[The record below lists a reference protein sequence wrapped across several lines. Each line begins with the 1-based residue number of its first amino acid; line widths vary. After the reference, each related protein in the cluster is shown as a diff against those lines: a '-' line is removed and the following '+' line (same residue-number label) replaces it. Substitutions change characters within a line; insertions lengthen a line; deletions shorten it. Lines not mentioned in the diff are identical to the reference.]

1 MYKSKTLSNIL
12 TMPKTVNLTLHF
24 YFSVFI
30 SSVLLL
36 TSFINAQEI
45 KTVIPDT
52 LKTEYSTKPN
62 SPQAEEG
69 DVKITDGTNTLIR
82 ITDEGTF
89 GAIEIKNGVPSTTT
103 DKLYNDAGTLKFNG
117 SSLGGGSGATEIND
131 LTDAR
136 YDGYSLYLGEGAGV
150 NSGNGI
156 NYNTAVGKN
165 ALYTNTTGFD
175 NTAIGRK
182 ALYSNLG
189 GSSNTAVGVLAL
201 QSNSTGTK
209 NTAIGLRSL
218 YFNTSGYENVASGVH
233 ASYYNSTGH
242 YNTVS
247 GYQALYYNSTGSN
260 NTVIGYKAG
269 YGAWNKSQT
278 GNILIG
284 YQAGYNE
291 IGSNKL
297 YIENSNSSSPLIWG
311 DFANDSVRVNG
322 TLDVTSKTI
331 TPLIQITTG
340 AADGYVLTSDTAGN
354 ATWQAPSGGSDNDW
368 TVSGNDLYSTPTG
381 NVGIGTTTPS
391 TKLDVN
397 GKTKTAQLQI
407 TTGATDGYVLTS
419 DAAGNATWQV
429 SAGGAGADSIN
440 QLADAIYD
448 GSSLFL
454 GAGAGVN
461 DDGTTNKNTAVGKNA
476 LYKNTTGSGNTANGY
491 NALFNNTT
499 GNSNTANG
507 YNALLNNTTG
517 SLNTANGLNALFS
530 NTTGSSNTANG
541 SSVLYTNSTGS
552 FNTGTG
558 NNALRKNT
566 TGDYNTANGH
576 QALYSNTS
584 GNNNTAN
591 GSYALLNN
599 TTGNYNLAN
608 GGSALSYNTTGNYNT
623 ANGYKAL
630 YNNTTGINN
639 TANGAN
645 ALISNTTGSNNVGLG
660 YSANKLNQQGSR
672 NTIIGSEAGQG
683 TALHN
688 KSGNVFLG
696 YKAGYYET
704 GDNKLYIQND
714 SSSSPLIWGDFANN
728 LAAVHG
734 KLGISTKSPTS
745 KIDIDGSNGFDQ
757 LRMRASYTP
766 TSSSD
771 TNGEVGDTAWDD
783 NYFYIKTNAGW
794 KRTAL
799 STF

>member
-30 SSVLLL
+30 SSVLLI
-36 TSFINAQEI
+36 TSFVNAQEI
-45 KTVIPDT
+45 KTVKTDT

-69 DVKITDGTNTLIR
+69 DVKITDGTNILIR

-89 GAIEIKNGVPSTTT
+89 GAIEIKNGVPTTTT

-189 GSSNTAVGVLAL
+189 GSCNTAVGVLAL

-269 YGAWNKSQT
+269 YGAWNKSQS

-340 AADGYVLTSDTAGN
+340 AANGYILTSDTAGN

-454 GAGAGVN
+454 GEGAGVN
-461 DDGTTNKNTAVGKNA
+461 DDGTANNNTAVGKNA
-476 LYKNTTGSGNTANGY
+476 LKSNSSGTQNTAVGSDALPDNSNGGSNTALGYHTLWQNTNGDANTAVGAGALLKNISGNGNTAIGR
-491 NALFNNTT
+491 NALY
-499 GNSNTANG
+499 GNSSGEFNVGIGGIAN
-507 YNALLNNTTG
+507 Y
-517 SLNTANGLNALFS
+517 
-530 NTTGSSNTANG
+530 
-541 SSVLYTNSTGS
+541 
-552 FNTGTG
+552 
-558 NNALRKNT
+558 
-566 TGDYNTANGH
+566 YNTD
-576 QALYSNTS
+576 
-584 GNNNTAN
+584 
-591 GSYALLNN
+591 GS
-599 TTGNYNLAN
+599 
-608 GGSALSYNTTGNYNT
+608 
-623 ANGYKAL
+623 K
-630 YNNTTGINN
+630 
-639 TANGAN
+639 
-645 ALISNTTGSNNVGLG
+645 
-660 YSANKLNQQGSR
+660 
-672 NTIIGSEAGQG
+672 NTIIGYGAGGQPSP
-683 TALHN
+683 N
-688 KSGNVFLG
+688 SKSGNVFLG
-696 YKAGYYET
+696 YYAGHYEN
-704 GDNKLYIQND
+704 GNDKLFIENSG
-714 SSSSPLIWGDFANN
+714 SSTPLIWGDFAND
-728 LAAVHG
+728 LAAIHG